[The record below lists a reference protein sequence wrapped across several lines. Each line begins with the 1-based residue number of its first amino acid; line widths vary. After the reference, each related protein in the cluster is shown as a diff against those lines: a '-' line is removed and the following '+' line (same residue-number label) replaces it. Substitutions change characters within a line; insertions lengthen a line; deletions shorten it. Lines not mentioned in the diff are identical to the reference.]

1 MTSNELIKQTM
12 RVAWLLPVGAAS
24 LTLWTARLPP
34 APIAS
39 CRLAGSTYAP
49 RRRAAAVFSSLQG
62 EDVAIDGAINELLA
76 EERQEELP
84 ALLGRR
90 LDVLTDAR
98 FLPRL
103 EERRLAS
110 SEDGEGEALAQLADL
125 VVTFVEEVTQQLKE
139 LEPAVAAAQAEANKV
154 TSEAAA
160 TAVRRRPAGA
170 TAAPAKLPV
179 ADDDVDS
186 QVRERRAKYRF
197 LVERLLDAAKMGTER
212 LDDLLRAQRSLL
224 DRGFFD
230 HMQWEVEEQRKAR
243 NRRMLEILEVVVQR
257 ACLEVEGGEFEVAL
271 LGALLQTRNP
281 DARREMY
288 ERELRAAEARTQ
300 VAFKQLVLDT
310 QLELEKAVL
319 RGETVDQSLLQMLRV
334 IGVEASELRWSGNDD
349 DGDDSLGI

>member
-1 MTSNELIKQTM
+1 
-12 RVAWLLPVGAAS
+12 
-24 LTLWTARLPP
+24 
-34 APIAS
+34 
-39 CRLAGSTYAP
+39 
-49 RRRAAAVFSSLQG
+49 
-62 EDVAIDGAINELLA
+62 
-76 EERQEELP
+76 
-84 ALLGRR
+84 
-90 LDVLTDAR
+90 
-98 FLPRL
+98 LPRL
-103 EERRLAS
+103 EARRLAS

-125 VVTFVEEVTQQLKE
+125 VVTFVEEVTQQLQE

-160 TAVRRRPAGA
+160 TAVRRGRPAGA
-170 TAAPAKLPV
+170 TAAPGKLPV

-186 QVRERRAKYRF
+186 LARERRAKYRF

-212 LDDLLRAQRSLL
+212 LDELLRAQRSLL